1 MTASFIQAIFDE
13 LLSTQTVNV
22 AHFARNFEWDIFCDF
37 QPPVDDSWLFASI
50 KKTLFSADICLLI
63 FDANDIVHMSIMM
76 EDLNGC
82 KLRKYMRIQDA
93 NLALERESF
102 LQNEGL
108 SLSRTTQVS
117 FGLKS

>member
-1 MTASFIQAIFDE
+1 
-13 LLSTQTVNV
+13 
-22 AHFARNFEWDIFCDF
+22 
-37 QPPVDDSWLFASI
+37 
-50 KKTLFSADICLLI
+50 
-63 FDANDIVHMSIMM
+63 MSIMM
-76 EDLNGC
+76 DDLNGC